1 MLELKKENL
10 GDNSKKKLSEL
21 IEKFKIQ
28 EDKQEAVE
36 KILINSIPD
45 PLKVWGVLLNDKAIG
60 KHFKNLIAQLDTP
73 STRNSYTE
81 KIFNK
86 IKERIESEVD
96 IKITIE
102 IKEPSD
108 GLKET
113 ESDAKAHDIST
124 DFCKEM
130 VKLDASG
137 NEMDDKA
144 LVESPQTLI
153 EVEETGKD
161 SQGYV
166 NIQSTDL

>member
-1 MLELKKENL
+1 MLKLKKENL

-21 IEKFKIQ
+21 IEKLKIQ

-45 PLKVWGVLLNDKAIG
+45 PLKVWSVLLNDKAIG

-81 KIFNK
+81 TIFDK
-86 IKERIESEVD
+86 IKECIEPQAD

-102 IKEPSD
+102 IKKSEPNSTISD
-108 GLKET
+108 SST
-113 ESDAKAHDIST
+113 ELCAEPI
-124 DFCKEM
+124 
-130 VKLDASG
+130 KLDASG
-137 NEMDDKA
+137 NEVDNNPSVQS
-144 LVESPQTLI
+144 LQTVVQ
-153 EVEETGKD
+153 VEETGKD

-166 NIQSTDL
+166 NIQSEDLG